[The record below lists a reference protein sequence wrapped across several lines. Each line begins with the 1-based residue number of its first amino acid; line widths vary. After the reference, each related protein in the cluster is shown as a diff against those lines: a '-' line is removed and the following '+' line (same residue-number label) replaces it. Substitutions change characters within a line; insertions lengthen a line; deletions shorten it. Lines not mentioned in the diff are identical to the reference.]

1 MSAIQTAFIFP
12 GQGAQALKM
21 LDAYVDFP
29 IVKATLEEAG
39 AILQQDFW
47 QMLQAE
53 TPDAINATVNTQP
66 LMLAAGVA
74 VYRAWLAA
82 GGAAPNFVAGH
93 SLGEYTALVVAG
105 AMTFED
111 ALRLVHLRATAM
123 QEAVPEGTGG
133 MAAILG
139 LSVETV
145 RTICAQVADE
155 RQEVVQAVNL
165 NDPAQTVIAGHKAAV
180 EHAML
185 VCKEQGAKRALPL
198 PVSVPSHCE
207 LMRPAAERLASAL
220 AKVTITTP
228 QIRVLHNAD
237 VACYETPDQI
247 RDALVRQLYSPVR
260 WTESVEYLA
269 AQGVMQ
275 FVECAPSKVLSGLVK
290 RIVSNAQTS
299 ALTDSATLV
308 SVATVNRSA

>member
-1 MSAIQTAFIFP
+1 MQTIQTAFIFP

-21 LDAYVDFP
+21 LDAYGDFP

-165 NDPAQTVIAGHKAAV
+165 NDPAQTVIAGHKTAV

-207 LMRPAAERLASAL
+207 LMRPAAERLANAL
-220 AKVTITTP
+220 AKVTIAKP

-290 RIVSNAQTS
+290 RIVSNAQTN

-308 SVATVNRSA
+308 SVATVNTSA

>member
-1 MSAIQTAFIFP
+1 
-12 GQGAQALKM
+12 
-21 LDAYVDFP
+21 
-29 IVKATLEEAG
+29 
-39 AILQQDFW
+39 
-47 QMLQAE
+47 
-53 TPDAINATVNTQP
+53 
-66 LMLAAGVA
+66 
-74 VYRAWLAA
+74 LAA

-185 VCKEQGAKRALPL
+185 ACKEQGAKRALPL

-220 AKVTITTP
+220 AKVTIAKP

-308 SVATVNRSA
+308 SVATVNTSA